1 MGGAAGQRALPAA
14 STPPSS
20 ADDFRLF
27 VGDLGNEVNDADLC
41 APFRQYRSFAR
52 GRVIRDKKTH
62 KSRGYGFVSFLE
74 AMDALAAMKEMH
86 GKYIG
91 NRPVRI
97 KRSDWTEK
105 SVSEVKQRDRARE
118 RRNAL

>member
-1 MGGAAGQRALPAA
+1 M
-14 STPPSS
+14 
-20 ADDFRLF
+20 
-27 VGDLGNEVNDADLC
+27 GDLGNEVNDADLC
-41 APFRQYRSFAR
+41 APFRQYRSFAK
-52 GRVIRDKKTH
+52 GRVVRDRKTH

-74 AMDALAAMKEMH
+74 ASDALTAMRDMA

-105 SVSEVKQRDRARE
+105 SAAEVRRRERVRE
-118 RRNAL
+118 RRDAV